1 MTLSVTENQG
11 KLAETGQKPPLMG
24 DAQSQPVRLVPALG
38 GVK

>member
-11 KLAETGQKPPLMG
+11 KLAETSQKRPLMG
-24 DAQSQPVRLVPALG
+24 DAQSKPFRLVPPLG